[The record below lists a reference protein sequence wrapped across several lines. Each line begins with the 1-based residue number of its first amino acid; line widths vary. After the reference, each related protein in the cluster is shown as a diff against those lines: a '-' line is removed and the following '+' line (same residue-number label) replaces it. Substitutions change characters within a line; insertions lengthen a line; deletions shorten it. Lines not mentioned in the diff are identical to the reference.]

1 MKLITQ
7 EILSLDHLP
16 SPSVAPALDVAAIKA
31 RQQATWASGAY
42 DKIGVTLQLVG
53 ETLCEAVDV
62 GPGDRVLDVAA
73 GNGNASLAAA
83 RRGAEVVASD
93 YVPALLELA
102 RRRADA
108 EGLELTTEVA
118 DAEALPFP
126 DASFDVVLSTFGV
139 MFTPS
144 QEAAAAELA
153 RVCRPSGRIGL
164 ASWVP
169 EGFIGELLRTVGRY
183 VPPPA
188 GLRPPSLWGTQE
200 RVAELLGDHA
210 RMVSAARR
218 RFVFRYASA
227 DHFVEFFRAWY
238 GPTHKAFAAL
248 SPERQA
254 ELAAEMAALAR
265 RFDRSDGSRL
275 EAVGEYLEVVLERR

>member
-1 MKLITQ
+1 MNTSASAQ
-7 EILSLDHLP
+7 PLP
-16 SPSVAPALDVAAIKA
+16 PSTFDVAAIKA

-42 DKIGVTLQLVG
+42 GKIGVTLQIVG
-53 ETLCEAVDV
+53 ELLCEAVDV
-62 GPGDRVLDVAA
+62 GPGDHVLDVAA

-83 RRGAEVVASD
+83 RRGARVVASD
-93 YVPALLELA
+93 YVPALLDAA
-102 RRRADA
+102 RIRAEA
-108 EGLELTTEVA
+108 EGLPLTTAVA

-144 QEAAAAELA
+144 QETAAAELA
-153 RVCRPSGRIGL
+153 RVCRPGGQIGL

-169 EGFIGELLRTVGRY
+169 DGFVGELLRTVGRF

-188 GLRPPSLWGTQE
+188 GLKPPSLWGTE
-200 RVAELLGDHA
+200 ARIIELFGDQA
-210 RMVSAARR
+210 RIVSAAHRT
-218 RFVFRYASA
+218 FTFRYRSA

-248 SPERQA
+248 SPAKQA
-254 ELAAEMAALAR
+254 ELAVEIGTLAR
-265 RFDRSDGSRL
+265 YFDRGNRGRL
-275 EAVGEYLEVVLERR
+275 AAVGEYLEVVLERR